1 MTTRRQMLRY
11 LGYAGLSL
19 SGLGLSVYT
28 YQRGIRLPTLHWDP
42 LALSTQF
49 NIRGLGQAFGTDL
62 IQIPLSNTS
71 DEKGVTTRFRAFA
84 PEPSLILRADGATK
98 VRISVTNIAP
108 DAVLDYSP
116 SDLKISEVSSNTNR
130 TLTIETASSGET
142 LLQWSLPEYAE
153 YTFASIGDTGGDKE
167 LNWCIERAH
176 ALGAKF
182 LLHLGDFNY
191 QEGDYQRSIDA
202 FNDAPLPVYVS
213 IGNHDHHNNGAIY
226 QRFMNEI
233 GPLNNAFTIG
243 KTRFVNIDT
252 SANILPYG
260 AGQRGELLERLA
272 ADNNNAN
279 NNYADTVAFTHRPLH
294 DPSEGSH
301 HDIGSTGE
309 RDWLVV
315 SLKKINAKTL
325 LSGHI
330 HIYDRSNFDGID
342 NIIAGQGLGHQDLL
356 INGDASKMVLGH
368 VDESGAVRYTAE
380 PLAMPMEAHCHPRID
395 PVKDSLRDGEHQ
407 ALLNVLEKACK
418 D

>member
-11 LGYAGLSL
+11 LGYTALSL
-19 SGLGLSVYT
+19 SGIGLSTYT
-28 YQRGIRLPTLHWDP
+28 YQRGIRLPTLHWNP

-49 NIRGLGQAFGTDL
+49 SIPGLGQSFGTDL
-62 IQIPLSNTS
+62 IQTALADTPDDKDLNA
-71 DEKGVTTRFRAFA
+71 RFRAFA
-84 PEPSLILRADGATK
+84 PEPSLILRSEDTSK
-98 VRISVTNIAP
+98 IRISVSNIASE
-108 DAVLDYSP
+108 AVLNYSP
-116 SDLKISEVSSNTNR
+116 SKLKISETSSNTKR
-130 TLTIETASSGET
+130 TLTIDSISGSEIS
-142 LLQWSLPEYAE
+142 LQWRLPEHADYS
-153 YTFASIGDTGGDKE
+153 FASIGDTGGDKE
-167 LNWCIERAH
+167 LHWCIERAH

-202 FNDAPLPVYVS
+202 FNNAPLPVYVT
-213 IGNHDHHNNGAIY
+213 IGNHDHHNKGAIY
-226 QRFMNEI
+226 QRFINEI

-243 KTRFVNIDT
+243 QTRFVNIDT
-252 SANILPYG
+252 SVNILPYG
-260 AGQRGELLERLA
+260 AGQRGQLLELLA
-272 ADNNNAN
+272 TDNS
-279 NNYADTVAFTHRPLH
+279 YADTVAFTHRPLH
-294 DPSEGSH
+294 DPSEDSH

-309 RDWLVV
+309 RDWLIS

-368 VDESGAVRYTAE
+368 VDSSGAVRYTAE

-395 PVKDSLRDGEHQ
+395 PVKDSLRGGEHQ
-407 ALLNVLEKACK
+407 ALLIMLEEAC
-418 D
+418 DN

>member
-1 MTTRRQMLRY
+1 MITRRQMLRY
-11 LGYAGLSL
+11 LGSAALSL
-19 SGLGLSVYT
+19 SGIGLCVYT

-42 LALSTQF
+42 LALNTQF
-49 NIRGLGQAFGTDL
+49 NIQGLEQAIGADL
-62 IQIPLSNTS
+62 IQTPLSEAS
-71 DEKGVTTRFRAFA
+71 DEKNVTARFRAFA
-84 PEPSLILRADGATK
+84 PEPSLILRSEK
-98 VRISVTNIAP
+98 PSKIRISVSNIASE
-108 DAVLDYSP
+108 AVLNYSP
-116 SDLKISEVSSNTNR
+116 SDLKISETSSNTKR
-130 TLTIETASSGET
+130 TLRFETASSSEIS
-142 LLQWSLPEYAE
+142 LQWRLPEYGD

-182 LLHLGDFNY
+182 FLHLGDFNY

-202 FNDAPLPVYVS
+202 FNNAPMPVYVS

-226 QRFMNEI
+226 QRFMDEI
-233 GPLNNAFTIG
+233 GPLNNVFTIG

-252 SANILPYG
+252 AANILPYG
-260 AGQRGELLERLA
+260 AGQRGELLDLLS
-272 ADNNNAN
+272 ADNN
-279 NNYADTVAFTHRPLH
+279 YTDTVAFTHRPLH

-309 RDWLVV
+309 RDWLVA

-330 HIYDRSNFDGID
+330 HIYHRSKFDGID

-356 INGDASKMVLGH
+356 INGDASKIVLGH
-368 VDESGAVRYTAE
+368 VDKSGAVRYTAE

-407 ALLNVLEKACK
+407 AILKVLEKACK

>member
-1 MTTRRQMLRY
+1 MTTRRQLLRY
-11 LGYAGLSL
+11 LGSAAFSL
-19 SGLGLSVYT
+19 SGIALGVYT

-42 LALSTQF
+42 LAHSKQF
-49 NIRGLGQAFGTDL
+49 TIQGFGQSFGTDL
-62 IQIPLSNTS
+62 IQTPLSGAL
-71 DEKGVTTRFRAFA
+71 DEKSVNARFRAFA
-84 PEPSLILRADGATK
+84 PEPSLVLHPEGPSE
-98 VRISVTNIAP
+98 VHISISNIASE
-108 DAVLDYSP
+108 AVLNYSP
-116 SDLKISEVSSNTNR
+116 SDLKISEISSNSKR
-130 TLTIETASSGET
+130 TLSIETEASREIS
-142 LLQWSLPEYAE
+142 LQWSLPQYAD

-202 FNDAPLPVYVS
+202 FNNAPLPVYVS

-226 QRFMNEI
+226 QRFMDEI
-233 GPLNNAFTIG
+233 GPLNNAFSIG
-243 KTRFVNIDT
+243 QTRFVNIDT

-260 AGQRGELLERLA
+260 AGQRGELLEQLA
-272 ADNNNAN
+272 ADNNYAG
-279 NNYADTVAFTHRPLH
+279 NNYADTVAYTHRPLH
-294 DPSEGSH
+294 DPSEDNH

-309 RDWLVV
+309 RDWLVA
-315 SLKKINAKTL
+315 SLKKIDAKTL

-395 PVKDSLRDGEHQ
+395 PVKDSLRGGEHQ
-407 ALLNVLEKACK
+407 ALLNMLEKACK

>member
-1 MTTRRQMLRY
+1 MTTRRQLLRY
-11 LGYAGLSL
+11 LGCAALSL
-19 SGLGLSVYT
+19 SGIGLGVYT

-42 LALSTQF
+42 LAHSKQF
-49 NIRGLGQAFGTDL
+49 TIQGLGQSFGTDL
-62 IQIPLSNTS
+62 IQTPLSGAS
-71 DEKGVTTRFRAFA
+71 DEKSVNARFRAFA
-84 PEPSLILRADGATK
+84 PEPSLVLQPEGPSE
-98 VRISVTNIAP
+98 VHISISNIASE
-108 DAVLDYSP
+108 AVLNYSP
-116 SDLKISEVSSNTNR
+116 SDLKISEISSNSKR
-130 TLTIETASSGET
+130 TLSIETGSSREIS
-142 LLQWSLPEYAE
+142 LQWSLPQYAA

-202 FNDAPLPVYVS
+202 FNNSPLPVYVS

-226 QRFMNEI
+226 QRFMDEI
-233 GPLNNAFTIG
+233 GPLNNAFAIG
-243 KTRFVNIDT
+243 QTRFVNIDT

-260 AGQRGELLERLA
+260 AGQRGALLEQLA
-272 ADNNNAN
+272 ADNNYAG

-294 DPSEGSH
+294 DPSEDSH

-309 RDWLVV
+309 RDWLVA

-407 ALLNVLEKACK
+407 ALLKVLEEACK

>member
-1 MTTRRQMLRY
+1 MTSRRQLLRY
-11 LGYAGLSL
+11 LGCAALSL
-19 SGLGLSVYT
+19 SGIGLGVYT

-42 LALSTQF
+42 LAHSKQF
-49 NIRGLGQAFGTDL
+49 TIQGLGQSFGTDL
-62 IQIPLSNTS
+62 IQTPLRGAS
-71 DEKGVTTRFRAFA
+71 DESSVNARFRAFA
-84 PEPSLILRADGATK
+84 PEPSLVLQPEGPSEVHIL
-98 VRISVTNIAP
+98 ISNIASE
-108 DAVLDYSP
+108 AVLNYSP
-116 SDLKISEVSSNTNR
+116 SGLKISEISSNSKR
-130 TLTIETASSGET
+130 TLSIETGSSREIS
-142 LLQWSLPEYAE
+142 LQWSLPQYAD

-202 FNDAPLPVYVS
+202 FNNAPLPVYVS

-226 QRFMNEI
+226 QRFMDEI
-233 GPLNNAFTIG
+233 GPLNNAFAIG
-243 KTRFVNIDT
+243 QTRFVNIDT

-260 AGQRGELLERLA
+260 AGQRGELLEQLA
-272 ADNNNAN
+272 ADNNDAG

-294 DPSEGSH
+294 DPSEDSH

-309 RDWLVV
+309 RDWLVA

-330 HIYDRSNFDGID
+330 QLYDRSDFDGID

-368 VDESGAVRYTAE
+368 VNGSGEVRYTAE

-407 ALLNVLEKACK
+407 ALLKVLEEACK

>member
-1 MTTRRQMLRY
+1 MTTRRQLLRY
-11 LGYAGLSL
+11 LGSAALSL
-19 SGLGLSVYT
+19 SAIGLGVYT

-42 LALSTQF
+42 LAHSKQF
-49 NIRGLGQAFGTDL
+49 TIQGLGQSFGTDL
-62 IQIPLSNTS
+62 IQTPLSGAS
-71 DEKGVTTRFRAFA
+71 DEKGVTARFRAFA
-84 PEPSLILRADGATK
+84 PEPSLILQPEGPSEIH
-98 VRISVTNIAP
+98 ISISNIASE
-108 DAVLDYSP
+108 AVLNYSP
-116 SDLKISEVSSNTNR
+116 SDLKISEVSNNSKR
-130 TLTIETASSGET
+130 TLSIETESSREIS
-142 LLQWSLPEYAE
+142 LQWSLPQYAD

-202 FNDAPLPVYVS
+202 FNNAPLPVYVS

-226 QRFMNEI
+226 QRFIDEI
-233 GPLNNAFTIG
+233 GPLNNAFSIG
-243 KTRFVNIDT
+243 QTRFVNIDT

-260 AGQRGELLERLA
+260 AGQRGELLEQLA
-272 ADNNNAN
+272 ADNNYAG
-279 NNYADTVAFTHRPLH
+279 NNYADTVAYTHRPLH
-294 DPSEGSH
+294 DPSEDNH

-309 RDWLVV
+309 RDWLVA
-315 SLKKINAKTL
+315 SLKKIDAKTL

-395 PVKDSLRDGEHQ
+395 PVKDSLRGGEHQ
-407 ALLNVLEKACK
+407 ALLNMLEKACK

>member
-1 MTTRRQMLRY
+1 MTSRRQLLRY
-11 LGYAGLSL
+11 LGCAALSL
-19 SGLGLSVYT
+19 SGIGLGVYT

-42 LALSTQF
+42 LAHSKQF
-49 NIRGLGQAFGTDL
+49 TIQGLGQSFGTDL
-62 IQIPLSNTS
+62 IQTPLSGAS
-71 DEKGVTTRFRAFA
+71 DESSVNARFRAFA
-84 PEPSLILRADGATK
+84 PEPSLVLQPEGPSEVHIL
-98 VRISVTNIAP
+98 ISNIASE
-108 DAVLDYSP
+108 AVLNYSP
-116 SDLKISEVSSNTNR
+116 SDLKISEISSNSKR
-130 TLTIETASSGET
+130 TLSIETGSSREIS
-142 LLQWSLPEYAE
+142 LQWSLPQYTD

-202 FNDAPLPVYVS
+202 FNNAPLPVYVS

-226 QRFMNEI
+226 QRFMDEI
-233 GPLNNAFTIG
+233 GPLNNAFSIG
-243 KTRFVNIDT
+243 QTRFVNIDT

-260 AGQRGELLERLA
+260 AGQRGELLEQLA
-272 ADNNNAN
+272 ADNNYAG
-279 NNYADTVAFTHRPLH
+279 NNYAGTVAFTHRPLH
-294 DPSEGSH
+294 DPSEDSH

-309 RDWLVV
+309 RDWLVA

-330 HIYDRSNFDGID
+330 HIYDRSDFDGID

-407 ALLNVLEKACK
+407 ALLKVLEEACK